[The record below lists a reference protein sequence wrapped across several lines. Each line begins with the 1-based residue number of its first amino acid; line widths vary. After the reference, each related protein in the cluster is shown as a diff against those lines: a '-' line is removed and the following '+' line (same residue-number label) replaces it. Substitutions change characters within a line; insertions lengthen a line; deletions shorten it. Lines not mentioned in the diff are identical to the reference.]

1 MTILSPHNSSSYRR
15 IIVLTG
21 FLGLFASLGLGR
33 FSLGMMLPAMGEA
46 LSLTYSEMG
55 VISTVNF
62 CGYLGAVLLC
72 GVLTAKLGIR
82 LLVSLALLLVGFS
95 MVLIGFSSHYLLLLL
110 LYFLTGVGSALSNV
124 PIMGLIAVWFDSK
137 SRGRVAGL
145 CVTGNGIGILVT
157 GKYVPVFNE
166 MAGDWRGSWVVLGCL
181 AVIIAFICFL
191 LIRNRPRGDG
201 SESTSRVLSNVRKTS
216 YSSTGSRIF
225 YHCAAIYFFFGFT
238 YVIYVT
244 FFVTALVQD
253 YGLSEQVAG
262 TLWSWVGF
270 LSLASGPLFGFVS
283 DRYGRKAGLVI
294 VFTIQTMAYLLAA
307 LELSMVF
314 IYLSVGCFGIV
325 LWSVPTIM
333 AALVGDCAGPEKAAK
348 IFGFVTFAFGIGQV
362 AGPVCAGVL
371 AEYTGSFSTSF
382 LLAAIFAAVAVLF
395 SLLLPGKLKD
405 T

>member
-1 MTILSPHNSSSYRR
+1 MSPYNSSSYRR
-15 IIVLTG
+15 VIVVAG

-33 FSLGMMLPAMGEA
+33 FSLGMTLPAMGEA
-46 LSLTYSEMG
+46 LSLSYSQMG

-72 GVLTAKLGIR
+72 GVLTARPGIR
-82 LLVSLALLLVGFS
+82 LLVSLALLLVGLS
-95 MVLIGFSSHYLLLLL
+95 MVLVGFSSHYLILLL
-110 LYFLTGVGSALSNV
+110 LYFFTGVGSALSNV

-137 SRGRVAGL
+137 NRGRVAGF
-145 CVTGNGIGILVT
+145 CVTGNGVGILIT

-166 MAGDWRGSWVVLGCL
+166 MAGNWRGSWVVLGCL
-181 AVIIAFICFL
+181 AVIIAVVCFL
-191 LIRNRPRGDG
+191 LIRNHPGEGG
-201 SESTSRVLSNVRKTS
+201 SVGTSKIKTTGQKS
-216 YSSTGSRIF
+216 LYSSAGSRIF
-225 YHCAAIYFFFGFT
+225 YHCASIYFFFGFT

-253 YGLSEQVAG
+253 YGLSEQLAG
-262 TLWSWVGF
+262 TLWSWVGL
-270 LSLASGPLFGFVS
+270 LSLVSGPLFGFVS
-283 DRYGRKAGLVI
+283 DRYGRKVGLVI
-294 VFTIQTMAYLLAA
+294 VFTVQTMAYLLAA

-314 IYLSVGCFGIV
+314 VYLSVGCFGIV

-362 AGPVCAGVL
+362 AGPFCAGVL

-382 LLAAIFAAVAVLF
+382 LLAAIFGAAAVLL
-395 SLLLPGKLKD
+395 SLLLPGKLQNA
-405 T
+405 

>member
-1 MTILSPHNSSSYRR
+1 MPILSPRNSSSYRR
-15 IIVLTG
+15 VIVLAG

-46 LSLTYSEMG
+46 LSLSYSQMG

-72 GVLTAKLGIR
+72 GIITARLGIR
-82 LLVSLALLLVGFS
+82 LLVSLALLLVGLS
-95 MVLIGFSSHYLLLLL
+95 MVLIGFSSHYVLLLL

-137 SRGRVAGL
+137 SRGRVAGY
-145 CVTGNGIGILVT
+145 CVTGNGIGLLVT

-166 MAGDWRGSWVVLGCL
+166 IAGSWRGSWVVLGCL
-181 AVIIAFICFL
+181 AVIIAAVCFL
-191 LIRNRPRGDG
+191 LIRNQPRKDG
-201 SESTSRVLSNVRKTS
+201 SVATAEVESGGRNKTC
-216 YSSTGSRIF
+216 SSSGSWIF
-225 YHCAAIYFFFGFT
+225 YHCASIYFLFGFT

-253 YGLSEQVAG
+253 YGMSELAAG
-262 TLWSWVGF
+262 TLWSWVGL
-270 LSLASGPLFGFVS
+270 LSLVSGPLFGFVS
-283 DRYGRKAGLVI
+283 DRRGRKAGLVI
-294 VFTIQTMAYLLAA
+294 VFSVQTLAYLLAA
-307 LELSMVF
+307 LKLSMAFV
-314 IYLSVGCFGIV
+314 YLSVGCFGIV

-382 LLAAIFAAVAVLF
+382 LLAGIFAAAAVLF
-395 SLLLPGKLKD
+395 SLFLPEELRDK
-405 T
+405 